1 MRFADKG
8 KYQES
13 VKAYYRLITGVDVVI
28 GRIRAELDRLGLADN
43 TVIVLMGDNGFFL
56 AEHGFAGKWYGYE
69 ESIRVP
75 LLVYDPRLPQS
86 CRGQVRSEI
95 ALNVDVAPTILSL
108 AGVPVPAVMQGSDLT
123 PLTRGQKRPWRSDFF
138 YEHLF
143 IHRSRE
149 TGANLIPQSEG
160 VVGLRYKYL
169 RYLEQEPAYEQLF
182 DLEAD
187 PFEQRNLATDE
198 QHADVL
204 ARMRARWQRLRA
216 DCQ

>member
-1 MRFADKG
+1 
-8 KYQES
+8 
-13 VKAYYRLITGVDVVI
+13 
-28 GRIRAELDRLGLADN
+28 
-43 TVIVLMGDNGFFL
+43 
-56 AEHGFAGKWYGYE
+56 
-69 ESIRVP
+69 
-75 LLVYDPRLPQS
+75 
-86 CRGQVRSEI
+86 
-95 ALNVDVAPTILSL
+95 
-108 AGVPVPAVMQGSDLT
+108 
-123 PLTRGQKRPWRSDFF
+123 
-138 YEHLF
+138 
-143 IHRSRE
+143 
-149 TGANLIPQSEG
+149 